1 MSFFTD
7 WVNIHHKLKQQLSDI
22 AISKCHSMSEQFAE
36 CAKVNAFMVVFNCR
50 HHNKALNVRLHQFTN
65 DEHFEIYS

>member
-1 MSFFTD
+1 
-7 WVNIHHKLKQQLSDI
+7 
-22 AISKCHSMSEQFAE
+22 MSEQFAE